1 MNGSNYNEIYSS
13 NGGTFFS
20 SLPNDNISI
29 NNIYPGNSGD
39 PYYPLYNNNGMPPEG
54 GDPQLIIE
62 NYGKGSNGIYTSTIS
77 DNLNAYFQVQ
87 WIKMETPTSRGSECT
102 PFPINYVPDPPRL
115 WSREQYGCPPNTND
129 DPLFYEKLS
138 ERRKAEIFKYK
149 NNANNMSKKQQY
161 ANIASGRNNTGKQ
174 SWATQSATYTDPNV
188 QKDKLKRS
196 GIDGGVLIPVK
207 PCAEK
212 NCAMSYENDT
222 PGPARSICLNP
233 AIQLYNFKVN
243 RTYRASGGK
252 WPYIGGK
259 PKNSGDK

>member
-1 MNGSNYNEIYSS
+1 
-13 NGGTFFS
+13 
-20 SLPNDNISI
+20 
-29 NNIYPGNSGD
+29 
-39 PYYPLYNNNGMPPEG
+39 
-54 GDPQLIIE
+54 
-62 NYGKGSNGIYTSTIS
+62 
-77 DNLNAYFQVQ
+77 
-87 WIKMETPTSRGSECT
+87 
-102 PFPINYVPDPPRL
+102 
-115 WSREQYGCPPNTND
+115 
-129 DPLFYEKLS
+129 
-138 ERRKAEIFKYK
+138 
-149 NNANNMSKKQQY
+149 MSKKQQY

-174 SWATQSATYTDPNV
+174 SWATQSATITDPNV

-233 AIQLYNFKVN
+233 SVPLYNFKVK

-259 PKNSGDK
+259 PKNSGDT